1 MIALRRTRGTAIRP
15 RRAIHVDVNVNVNL
29 YPNSVLRSHGRPA
42 PDARLVPS
50 TGRRYV
56 SGGVTSL
63 RIWTG
68 GRLFLRHLRSAALAN
83 RPTLITITSL
93 LDHRRLL
100 DRSVTSDE
108 RSPAT
113 IIMQKKKVRGY
124 PAPI

>member
-68 GRLFLRHLRSAALAN
+68 GGGRLFLRHLLLRWTGQPLLRFCWTTDDSSIDPSHLLTN
-83 RPTLITITSL
+83 SL
-93 LDHRRLL
+93 RLL
-100 DRSVTSDE
+100 VLCR
-108 RSPAT
+108 
-113 IIMQKKKVRGY
+113 KKKD
-124 PAPI
+124 